1 MKVPPM
7 TPALQRV
14 LVEEEPVS
22 LDAAAEMDA
31 AAAVALH
38 SHAAAEELLRAHSKT
53 LMSWVRQYGGSEDA
67 LGYAL
72 VAFTEAMHITL
83 ASGVPLSTALQSTLS
98 AQRWT
103 VDRETPNTNLS
114 APAGTWRQYRAVMRK
129 AAGNVE
135 QAEALAAERGLNPVL
150 FRRMYA
156 AAHPVP
162 EEQISEQYVVPLE
175 PPVPDE
181 VAILDVETLL
191 DTLTEPQRAVVERMC
206 GFIEAG
212 RLPAGRLL
220 SDRAIARDL
229 HIPEDQV
236 AELRVSALAVMRQ
249 FKDTLLGDGAA

>member
-1 MKVPPM
+1 MKAPPM
-7 TPALQRV
+7 TPALRRV
-14 LVEEEPVS
+14 LVEAEPIYLNVPS
-22 LDAAAEMDA
+22 ERALLTDAADGDDGATEM
-31 AAAVALH
+31 
-38 SHAAAEELLRAHSKT
+38 LLRFCAPT
-53 LMSWVRQYGGSEDA
+53 LLAWVQQYGGSEDA

-72 VAFTEAMHITL
+72 LAFTEALYL
-83 ASGVPLSTALQSTLS
+83 AHDTDTTVSVALRSTLS

-129 AAGNVE
+129 AAGNVK

-162 EEQISEQYVVPLE
+162 EEQISEQHVTSLE

-181 VAILDVETLL
+181 VAVLDVETLL
-191 DTLTEPQRAVVERMC
+191 DILTAPQRAVVERMC